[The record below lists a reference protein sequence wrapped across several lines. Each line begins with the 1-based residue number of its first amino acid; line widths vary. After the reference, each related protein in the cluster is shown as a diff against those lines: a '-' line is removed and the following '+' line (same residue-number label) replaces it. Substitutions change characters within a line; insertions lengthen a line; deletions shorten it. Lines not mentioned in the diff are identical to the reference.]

1 MWSLIGRR
9 ALKARE
15 AFLEHLTA
23 LQAKQG
29 DVGKD
34 GDYSGTIRDIIET
47 DIVPAARS
55 FKAEMDSVYEKL
67 YGDLA
72 KGALKYLGG
81 RTAALQLFSDLS
93 WGTCWR

>member
-15 AFLEHLTA
+15 AFLEHLSA

-55 FKAEMDSVYEKL
+55 LKAEMDSVYEKF
-67 YGDLA
+67 
-72 KGALKYLGG
+72 
-81 RTAALQLFSDLS
+81 TAISLREL
-93 WGTCWR
+93 

>member
-15 AFLEHLTA
+15 AFLEHLSA

-47 DIVPAARS
+47 DIVPAAVPSKQKWIPFTRS
-55 FKAEMDSVYEKL
+55 CTAISL
-67 YGDLA
+67 T
-72 KGALKYLGG
+72 GALKYLGG
-81 RTAALQLFSDLS
+81 RTAAL
-93 WGTCWR
+93 